1 MIWKVKI
8 GLPTGNIE
16 SRLVASEDD
25 PIDDDCLMVRLKGME
40 TVNDI
45 VPTFPAIRFISIT
58 PLFKH
63 MEDLV
68 PLILEYREYI
78 GDIEEP
84 LDGDSIENLMKHI
97 KHYVQEHEGDIDE

>member
-8 GLPTGNIE
+8 GLLTGNIE
-16 SRLVASEDD
+16 DRLVASEDD
-25 PIDDDCLMVRLKGME
+25 PIDDDLIMARLKGIE

-45 VPTFPAIRFISIT
+45 VPTFPDIRFISIR

-68 PLILEYREYI
+68 PLILEYREYL
-78 GDIEEP
+78 GGVEEP
-84 LDGDSIENLMKHI
+84 LDGDSIENLMGHI
-97 KHYVQEHEGDIDE
+97 KHYVQVHEGDIDE